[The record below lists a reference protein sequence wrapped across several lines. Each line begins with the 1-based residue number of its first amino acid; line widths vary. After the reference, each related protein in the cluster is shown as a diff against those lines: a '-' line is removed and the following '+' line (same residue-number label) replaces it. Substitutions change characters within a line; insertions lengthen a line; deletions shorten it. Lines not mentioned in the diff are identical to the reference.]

1 MTSKARI
8 EFVRLAHPGEA
19 AIGGDV
25 VTQLLGGGETI
36 TVNGG
41 VVQSTPAS
49 AFPADR
55 GLTGGV
61 YARVTCVLG
70 AVVVSEAGLN
80 PSVDQ
85 ATGVRIEDGEP
96 SIDIPIATL
105 QRLAF
110 AEAAIADNVVTMQ
123 ATIANGSALSPAIDL
138 GLQRLHRIRL
148 PAGWTAAGLT
158 FQDSDD
164 GVTFGDSYTDAAEY
178 AVPSA
183 VAAVGRSILVDQAL
197 FYGIRF
203 LKVRSGTSA
212 APVNQAADRVINLVT
227 VPR

>member
-1 MTSKARI
+1 MTAKARI

-19 AIGGDV
+19 AVGGDV

-36 TVNGG
+36 TVAGG
-41 VVQSTPAS
+41 VVQSTIAP

-70 AVVVSEAGLN
+70 ALVVSEAGLN

-96 SIDIPIATL
+96 SIDIPISTL

-110 AEAAIADNVVTMQ
+110 AEATIADNIVTQ
-123 ATIANGSALSPAIDL
+123 QGAIQSGAALSPVIDL

-164 GVTFGDSYTDAAEY
+164 GSTFGDTFTDAAEY
-178 AVPSA
+178 TIASA
-183 VAAVGRSILVDQAL
+183 VAAAGRSILVNQEL

-203 LKVRSGTSA
+203 LKIRSGTSG
-212 APVNQAADRVINLVT
+212 APVNQAADRAITLVT